1 MNVTGVILG
10 LASIAS
16 TRAIFNLQEF
26 VARGE
31 HDTHNAPMT
40 TERIQTNMAF
50 RQPTTAMLSGATDV
64 EIGRTQA
71 MSVSSQDCE

>member
-10 LASIAS
+10 LASVAS

-31 HDTHNAPMT
+31 HDTHNVPMT
-40 TERIQTNMAF
+40 TERTQTNMAF
-50 RQPTTAMLSGATDV
+50 RQPTTIMLSGATDI
-64 EIGRTQA
+64 EIGRAQA
-71 MSVSSQDCE
+71 LSALGQDCE